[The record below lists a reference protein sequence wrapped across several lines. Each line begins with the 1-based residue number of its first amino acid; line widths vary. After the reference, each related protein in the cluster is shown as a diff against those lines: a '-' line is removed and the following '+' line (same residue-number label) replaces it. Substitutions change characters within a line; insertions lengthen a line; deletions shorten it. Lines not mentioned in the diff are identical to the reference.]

1 VSGEREVY
9 ASLANV
15 HVFRRPM
22 GRLKRKKSSG
32 QKNISAKA
40 AKSELSTKSAEA
52 GAPETASAKK
62 NADTGGKARKLVP
75 IRKPSKP
82 VKAVSGKKEP
92 NIIDKSLQ
100 FLREVKV
107 ELKKVTWPS
116 RKQTIG
122 STVVVVILAMIISLF
137 LGVVDMGLSGL
148 IRVILN

>member
-1 VSGEREVY
+1 
-9 ASLANV
+9 
-15 HVFRRPM
+15 M

-32 QKNISAKA
+32 QKKTSAAA
-40 AKSELSTKSAEA
+40 AKGALSTKSAGA
-52 GAPETASAKK
+52 GASETSLAKK
-62 NADTGGKARKLVP
+62 KADTGRKAKKPVP
-75 IRKPSKP
+75 IKKSSKP
-82 VKAVSGKKEP
+82 VKALSVKKEP
-92 NIIDKSLQ
+92 NIIDKGLQ